1 MIERA
6 SRPLRPVIP
15 RFSIPVPPPLETHF
29 RAFFSGVVRWSS
41 LLTTLLV
48 VGVVTGQLDESAVLA
63 ATPLVLNDRTALLFR
78 VALRR

>member
-1 MIERA
+1 M
-6 SRPLRPVIP
+6 
-15 RFSIPVPPPLETHF
+15 
-29 RAFFSGVVRWSS
+29 VRWSS

-63 ATPLVLNDRTALLFR
+63 ATPLVLSDRTALLFR